1 MFSSWPAE
9 AGKEIS
15 RMAGQSAGQH
25 PFLAL
30 VPPHGSMREQ
40 INWRQ
45 FPAQRAR
52 DLSQVRP
59 SYTVNSHLL
68 SRAVRAVAPGR
79 KTFFGAAINPSR
91 IACFR
96 ARL

>member
-52 DLSQVRP
+52 VTRP
-59 SYTVNSHLL
+59 RPLAAL
-68 SRAVRAVAPGR
+68 QALGR
-79 KTFFGAAINPSR
+79 SSGFLVFFSKFHVDEGHAGAYVID
-91 IACFR
+91 
-96 ARL
+96 